1 MKKNINKYAIYVLIS
16 VSLLILIAY
25 QLIITLIL
33 PFRYNIFILIIEI
46 ILFVFFLT
54 RVIRF

>member
-46 ILFVFFLT
+46 ILFVFLLT